1 MPWGTIILG
10 IIIWTFCIFWGT
22 YLLHS
27 ILDIGSIK
35 RKQKIDGDYV
45 VIKIKKTEV
54 QNIINN
60 LNAMQLAMRNVDV
73 E

>member
-1 MPWGTIILG
+1 
-10 IIIWTFCIFWGT
+10 
-22 YLLHS
+22 
-27 ILDIGSIK
+27 LDIGSIK